1 MIRVLKIGKNL
12 IIQLNDISKDN
23 TKTHLDWISRYF
35 SSMIYTWDG
44 ILWENPNCVWSINS
58 HFRIWKSYE
67 NILYQ
72 KSYWKGS
79 KSEFLWGHKL
89 RKTVDFYVL
98 LHIFAV
104 GPSVARVI
112 KHRFNASRPRPFLGQ
127 LDSAMKF
134 SGAVVW
140 AKLVIYENGFC
151 HCKSVMKR

>member
-1 MIRVLKIGKNL
+1 MIRVLKIGKSL

-112 KHRFNASRPRPFLGQ
+112 KHTAISWSAGQ
-127 LDSAMKF
+127 CHEIF
-134 SGAVVW
+134 WCSGV

>member
-1 MIRVLKIGKNL
+1 
-12 IIQLNDISKDN
+12 
-23 TKTHLDWISRYF
+23 
-35 SSMIYTWDG
+35 MIYTRDG

-79 KSEFLWGHKL
+79 KSEFLWGHKS
-89 RKTVDFYVL
+89 RRTADFYVL

-104 GPSVARVI
+104 GPSVVRVI
-112 KHRFNASRPRPFLGQ
+112 KHRFNASWPRPFLGQ

-140 AKLVIYENGFC
+140 LSYWFMKMVFATASLWWKDRRIWMSKTCLFINPGKGKSAPISCILVHF
-151 HCKSVMKR
+151 